1 MKMNRDAFL
10 ASKIVV
16 AMAVAAGMVAT
27 AVAAPPQ
34 AAPTPKPDAASL
46 GGNKGGEGTRDEGKK
61 AGSKEEDGGKDK
73 EGDSGPPACIHCG
86 ATCGLT
92 AICVCEPGTKKKTR
106 IEFASRREPVC
117 IPGCGGPEQRVGCTD
132 CDAEPCA
139 CPGRVRLCNRLLAEN
154 VTEEVPAVVRKV
166 RYVCR
171 CCEATCGGRP
181 RHEPCWHWTT
191 LLRWWSS
198 WTPAYGSSR

>member
-1 MKMNRDAFL
+1 MNMNRDAML

-16 AMAVAAGMVAT
+16 AMAVVAVMVAT
-27 AVAAPPQ
+27 SVAAPPQ
-34 AAPTPKPDAASL
+34 AAPTPKPDPAAL
-46 GGNKGGEGTRDEGKK
+46 GGNKRGEGTRDEGKE

-73 EGDSGPPACIHCG
+73 ERDSGPPACMHCG

-139 CPGRVRLCNRLLAEN
+139 CPGRVRLCNRLLAET